1 MTRKERIKT
10 YLTGFL
16 LGVLLLIVWS
26 SVRHQMRN
34 TPRAPQQQQQQDEN
48 PRQVPSEAQET
59 LENPDAS
66 TPRDLPE
73 EGGELVP

>member
-34 TPRAPQQQQQQDEN
+34 TPRAPQQQQQLDEN

-59 LENPDAS
+59 PQNPDAS
-66 TPRDLPE
+66 TPGDLPE
-73 EGGELVP
+73 EGGELAP